1 MGKRRTSKKR
11 RKKPV
16 QFIYNI
22 DIDIFWLEGGELMAV
37 TIKDVAKVANVAPST
52 VSRVIANSPRISE
65 KTKERV
71 REVMDQLG
79 YHPNFIARSLAS
91 QSTRA
96 IGLVM
101 PSSTDV
107 VFQNPFFPTV
117 LSGLSE
123 GAHSKQYALHMTTGK
138 TEDEIFDGVVAM
150 VQGGRVDGVVLLYS
164 KVEDRVIAYLRE
176 RDFPFV
182 VIGKPFKDDEN
193 ISYVDNDN
201 FKAGKEVTEHLIQL
215 GHDRIGFIG
224 GNLDLV
230 VTVERLLGYEKALRN
245 SGISLVDE
253 YIVNDE
259 FLRESGQDAVKVL
272 LSLEKPP
279 TAMVVADDLMAL
291 GVLNKLDELGITV
304 PDDISIVSFN
314 NVLIAEM
321 ARPPLT
327 SVDINIFDLGYQ
339 ATKSLIQKIEN
350 PGEPIKRIIVP
361 FKIVP
366 RFSCGQPRDNKQI
379 MV

>member
-1 MGKRRTSKKR
+1 
-11 RKKPV
+11 
-16 QFIYNI
+16 
-22 DIDIFWLEGGELMAV
+22 MAV

-291 GVLNKLDELGITV
+291 GVLNKLDELGISV

-366 RFSCGQPRDNKQI
+366 RFSCGQPKDHKQI
-379 MV
+379 LV

>member
-1 MGKRRTSKKR
+1 
-11 RKKPV
+11 
-16 QFIYNI
+16 
-22 DIDIFWLEGGELMAV
+22 MAV

-379 MV
+379 LV

>member
-176 RDFPFV
+176 RNFPFV
-182 VIGKPFKDDEN
+182 VIGKPFKDDES

-366 RFSCGQPRDNKQI
+366 RFSCSQPKDNKQI
-379 MV
+379 MM

>member
-1 MGKRRTSKKR
+1 
-11 RKKPV
+11 
-16 QFIYNI
+16 
-22 DIDIFWLEGGELMAV
+22 MAV

-117 LSGLSE
+117 LTGLSE

-245 SGISLVDE
+245 SGISLVDD

-259 FLRESGQDAVKVL
+259 FLRESGQDAVKEL

-291 GVLNKLDELGITV
+291 GVLNKLDEMGISV

-339 ATKSLIQKIEN
+339 AAKSLIQKVEN
-350 PGEPIKRIIVP
+350 PDEPIKRIIVP
-361 FKIVP
+361 FKIVR
-366 RFSCGQPRDNKQI
+366 RFSCGEPKDHKQV
-379 MV
+379 MT

>member
-1 MGKRRTSKKR
+1 
-11 RKKPV
+11 
-16 QFIYNI
+16 
-22 DIDIFWLEGGELMAV
+22 MAV
-37 TIKDVAKVANVAPST
+37 TIKDVARVANVAPST

-101 PSSTDV
+101 PSSTDA

-117 LSGLSE
+117 LTGLSE

-138 TEDEIFDGVVAM
+138 TENEIFDGVVAM

-164 KVEDRVIAYLRE
+164 KVEDKVIAYLRE

-182 VIGKPFKDDEN
+182 VIGKPFKDDDN

-245 SGISLVDE
+245 SGLSLVDD

-259 FLRESGQDAVKVL
+259 FLRESGQDAVKEL
-272 LSLEKPP
+272 LSLENPP

-291 GVLNKLDELGITV
+291 GVLNKLDEMGIAV
-304 PDDISIVSFN
+304 PEDISIVSFN

-339 ATKSLIQKIEN
+339 AAKSLIQKIEN
-350 PGEPIKRIIVP
+350 PEEPNKRIIIP
-361 FKIVP
+361 FKIVK
-366 RFSCGQPRDNKQI
+366 RFSCGEPKDHKQ
-379 MV
+379 VSV

>member
-1 MGKRRTSKKR
+1 
-11 RKKPV
+11 
-16 QFIYNI
+16 
-22 DIDIFWLEGGELMAV
+22 MAV

-150 VQGGRVDGVVLLYS
+150 VQGGRVDGVILLYS

-215 GHDRIGFIG
+215 GHDKIGFIG

-245 SGISLVDE
+245 SGISLIDE

-291 GVLNKLDELGITV
+291 GVLNKLDELGISV

-366 RFSCGQPRDNKQI
+366 RFSCGQPKDNKQI
-379 MV
+379 MA

>member
-1 MGKRRTSKKR
+1 
-11 RKKPV
+11 
-16 QFIYNI
+16 
-22 DIDIFWLEGGELMAV
+22 MAV
-37 TIKDVAKVANVAPST
+37 TIKDVARVANVAPST

-117 LSGLSE
+117 LTGLSE

-164 KVEDRVIAYLRE
+164 KVEDKVIAYLRE

-182 VIGKPFKDDEN
+182 VIGKPFKDDDN

-245 SGISLVDE
+245 SGLSLVDD

-259 FLRESGQDAVKVL
+259 FLRESGQDAVKEL
-272 LSLEKPP
+272 LSLENPP

-291 GVLNKLDELGITV
+291 GVLNKLDEMGIAV
-304 PDDISIVSFN
+304 PEDISIVSFN

-339 ATKSLIQKIEN
+339 AAKSLIQKIEN
-350 PGEPIKRIIVP
+350 PEEPNKRIIVP
-361 FKIVP
+361 FQIVK
-366 RFSCGQPRDNKQI
+366 RFSCGEPKGHKQ
-379 MV
+379 VSV

>member
-1 MGKRRTSKKR
+1 
-11 RKKPV
+11 
-16 QFIYNI
+16 
-22 DIDIFWLEGGELMAV
+22 MAV

-245 SGISLVDE
+245 SGISLIDE

-291 GVLNKLDELGITV
+291 GVLNKLDELGISV

-366 RFSCGQPRDNKQI
+366 RFSCGQPKDNKQI
-379 MV
+379 ML